1 MTMMEFQGV
10 LEARELRGAAVPLPM
25 DPVQV
30 FGRARAP
37 VKVSVN
43 GNPPYRTTV
52 AIYGGVG
59 WIGVR
64 KEQRAEYSVDV
75 GDTLT
80 LLVERDDEPREVVPP
95 VELALALE
103 TNAVAKAAY
112 EGLSYTHR
120 REYARWVDEAKRQE
134 TRDRRAMRAIEMLRD
149 GRRDPG

>member
-1 MTMMEFQGV
+1 MEFEGV

-25 DPVQV
+25 DPVTE

-37 VKVSVN
+37 VTVSVN

-64 KEQRAEYSVDV
+64 KDQRAEYRVDV
-75 GDTLT
+75 GDRIRLR
-80 LLVERDDEPREVVPP
+80 VERDDQPREVVAPP
-95 VELALALE
+95 ELQRALDFDD
-103 TNAVAKAAY
+103 KARAMY

-120 REYARWVDEAKRQE
+120 REYARWVAEAKRQD
-134 TRDRRAMRAIEMLRD
+134 TRDRRAERAIEMLRV